1 MFAAPRILQ
10 PFCSDL
16 VLVESESLRQPLRPV
31 VTIQCHF
38 NAETVLG
45 GYKVSYRTGT
55 KQITLYRNLLA
66 AITYE
71 QGGVSIEEILV
82 LFDLAGKMEE
92 KRQKDRAFDEKYG
105 DWLITSFDFVSGL
118 SPQVFPY
125 VYHGDRQ
132 EAEKTLTPFLPSR
145 QAYFGWRR
153 NPVRDTPAR
162 VQLRNP
168 LAPPKALPPKRYI
181 GVGYRDKG
189 NRRDPAVD
197 GTPSWQETASSQ
209 VMRAKEET
217 PIQEAKQETILSRIL
232 KT

>member
-66 AITYE
+66 AVCYE

-82 LFDLAGKMEE
+82 LYDLSQKMQE
-92 KRQKDRAFDEKYG
+92 KRQKDKAFDDKYG
-105 DWLITSFDFVSGL
+105 DWLITSFNFISGL
-118 SPQVFPY
+118 DPRVFPF
-125 VYHGDRQ
+125 VLKGNNQ
-132 EAEKTLTPFLPSR
+132 KVEESLTPFLPSR
-145 QAYFGWRR
+145 QAYFGWKK
-153 NPVRDTPAR
+153 NPVRDTPVR
-162 VQLRNP
+162 IQLRNP

-197 GTPSWQETASSQ
+197 GTPSWQEVANSRKTAENEPPK
-209 VMRAKEET
+209 RRTE
-217 PIQEAKQETILSRIL
+217 LSRIL
-232 KT
+232 EKFQDT